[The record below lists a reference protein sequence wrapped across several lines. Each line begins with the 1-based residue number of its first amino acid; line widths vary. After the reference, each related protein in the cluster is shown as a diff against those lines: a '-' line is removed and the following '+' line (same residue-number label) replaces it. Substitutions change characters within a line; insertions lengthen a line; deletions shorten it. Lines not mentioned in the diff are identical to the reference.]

1 MKHVYLSPH
10 LDDAVLSCGGAI
22 HHHAAAGEKVLAITI
37 FAGEF
42 EGADPPPFALV
53 QHGYWGNPPR
63 PMALRRAEDMA
74 ALTLLGAAAL
84 HLDYLDAVYRADPS
98 GLWMYTD
105 LDTLLGEVH
114 PGDPIYHDGAVGLA
128 DRLAS
133 LISPQAASLIY
144 APLGA
149 GRHVDHQLVH
159 LTARNL
165 LGKGY
170 RVVFYEDYPYAVQPG
185 ALETALADANAGSW
199 QFGAIPLDAA
209 DLTAKVS
216 AVGYYRTQMGVLFG
230 SAETMPSRVWAFAA
244 SRSPERGLSEPLWWP
259 PEV

>member
-22 HHHAAAGEKVLAITI
+22 HHHAAAGEKGLAITI

-42 EGADPPPFALV
+42 KGAAPPPFALE

-63 PMALRRAEDMA
+63 PMALRRAEDVA
-74 ALTLLGAAAL
+74 ALTLLGAAVL
-84 HLDYLDAVYRADPS
+84 HLDYLDAVYRAAPS
-98 GLWMYTD
+98 GQWMYTD

-114 PGDPIYHDGAVGLA
+114 PDDPIYHDGAVGLA
-128 DRLAS
+128 DQLAG
-133 LISPQAASLIY
+133 LIPRQAAPLIY

-149 GRHVDHQLVH
+149 GHHVDHQLVH
-159 LTARNL
+159 LAARHL
-165 LGKGY
+165 LGLGY
-170 RVVFYEDYPYAVQPG
+170 KVVFYEDYPYAEQRG
-185 ALETALADANAGSW
+185 ALKTALANANAGSW
-199 QFGAIPLDAA
+199 QFSVIPLDAA

-230 SAETMPSRVWAFAA
+230 SAEAMPSRVWVSAA
-244 SRSPERGLSEPLWWP
+244 SRSPERGLSEPIWWP
-259 PEV
+259 PEA